1 MSAHSLARRYA
12 TALFDVATPAG
23 TAERAG
29 RDLAALAALISE
41 HEDLAKVFEAP
52 AIPASV
58 KTAMMTALLNAAGE
72 VSVEV
77 KRLMLLL
84 AERGRLNLLSD
95 VAASYA
101 EAMMHAR
108 RVVQAEVVSAVP
120 LSDASRAALTAA
132 LGRATGSEIKMTE
145 RVDAAILGG
154 VVARVGS
161 VVFDGSVTRQLERL
175 RDQLMANA

>member
-29 RDLAALAALISE
+29 QDLAALAALICRPRGLS
-41 HEDLAKVFEAP
+41 KVFEAP

-58 KTAMMTALLNAAGE
+58 KTAMMTALLNAAGD
-72 VSVEV
+72 VAVEV

-84 AERGRLNLLSD
+84 AERGRLNLLPD

-101 EAMMHAR
+101 DNLMHAR
-108 RVVQAEVVSAVP
+108 RVVRGGSGQRGAAVHREP
-120 LSDASRAALTAA
+120 SRA
-132 LGRATGSEIKMTE
+132 R
-145 RVDAAILGG
+145 GG
-154 VVARVGS
+154 AGPR
-161 VVFDGSVTRQLERL
+161 DRQ
-175 RDQLMANA
+175 